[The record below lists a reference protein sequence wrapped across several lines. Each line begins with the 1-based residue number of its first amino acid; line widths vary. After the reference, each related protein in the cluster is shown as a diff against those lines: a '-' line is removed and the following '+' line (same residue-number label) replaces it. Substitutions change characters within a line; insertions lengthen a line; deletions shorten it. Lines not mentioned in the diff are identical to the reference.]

1 MNKII
6 IMILAGIGVLGFRAT
21 AQTDPALGYYRDALL
36 LSTGGASYGGSAR
49 MQAIGA
55 QTALGADLS
64 AAMANP
70 AGLGFFNRSVVSFT
84 PSMNFQT
91 ADASYFGQS
100 NTTFRNS
107 FNFSNM
113 GVAFNTNKGEYTNEK
128 FKGGT
133 FSITFHRV
141 NTFNSER
148 FYSGR
153 NPHNSITDSFVE
165 DLNAGFEGGLLDY
178 AFGQFLVENAD
189 GYFFDINPGEQNYIY
204 PEGDYDGYTS
214 LVGSRSFDKFMPR
227 QTEKLTKSGGQNTLN
242 FAWGGNYDDKVYFGA
257 GIGFESVRYTEQK
270 TYREDNFQDQNGEPD
285 GLLYGIEIIDE
296 LRIEGNGIGF
306 TGGLIVRPAPFMT
319 MGVSYKSPVYYSLTD
334 ESGFT
339 FNTDWNPN
347 YSYYDGTNSEGDSLY
362 YDLGYFS
369 ESSDLKASQYNIKTP
384 GKVSAGLAFFIGKS
398 GFLSADVDFIDY
410 ASSQIRSSDFT
421 TVGDNRAIRDFY
433 QSTVNYRVGG
443 EYRVDI
449 FRLRA
454 GYAVFGDPFSDSE
467 IDGGTQQLSFGA
479 GIRTRDYFIDFSV
492 VNRNNEA
499 VIAPYFVAEN
509 SPAASVNNKLV
520 TVSATLGFNF

>member
-6 IMILAGIGVLGFRAT
+6 IMILAGIGVLLLEVS
-21 AQTDPALGYYRDALL
+21 AQSDAALGYYKDVLL
-36 LSTGGASYGGSAR
+36 LGQGGSSYGGSAR

-55 QTALGADLS
+55 QSALGADLS
-64 AAMANP
+64 SAMANP

-84 PSMNFQT
+84 PSVNFQT
-91 ADASYFGQS
+91 ADATYIGQS

-141 NTFNSER
+141 NTFNSEL

-153 NPHNSITDSFVE
+153 NPNNSVTDSFVE
-165 DLNAGFEGGLLDY
+165 DLNAGFEGGQLDY

-189 GYFFDINPGEQNYIY
+189 GYVYDINPGAQSYIY
-204 PEGDYDGYTS
+204 PEGDFDGYTS
-214 LVGSRSFDKFMPR
+214 LVGSRSVDQYMPR
-227 QTEKLTKSGGQNTLN
+227 QTEKIVRSGGQNVLN
-242 FAWGGNYDDKVYFGA
+242 FAWGGNFDDKVYFGG
-257 GIGFESVRYTEQK
+257 GIGFESVNYSEKK
-270 TYREDNFQDQNGEPD
+270 TYQENDFRDQNGDPD
-285 GLLYGIEIIDE
+285 DLLYGIEIVDE
-296 LRIEGNGIGF
+296 LRIEGSGIGF
-306 TGGLIVRPAPFMT
+306 TGGFIVRPAAFMT
-319 MGVSYKSPVYYSLTD
+319 VGVSYKSPVYYSLND

-339 FNTDWNPN
+339 FSTDYNEN

-369 ESSDLKASQYNIKTP
+369 ESSDLLTSQYNIRTP
-384 GKVSAGLAFFIGKS
+384 AKVTTGLAFFIGKS
-398 GFLSADVDFIDY
+398 GFISADLDFVDY
-410 ASSQIRSSDFT
+410 ASAQIRSSDFT
-421 TVGDNRAIRDFY
+421 TIGDNQAIRDVY
-433 QSTVNYRVGG
+433 QNTVNYRVGG
-443 EYRVDI
+443 EYRFDI

-454 GYAVFGDPFSDSE
+454 GYAGYGDPFSDSDV
-467 IDGGTQQLSFGA
+467 DGSSKQLSFGA

-492 VNRNNEA
+492 VNRKSQMQ
-499 VIAPYFVAEN
+499 IAPYFVSEDT
-509 SPAASVNNKLV
+509 PQAAVDSKMA
-520 TVSATLGFNF
+520 TISATVGFNF